1 MTNASFDT
9 PGGSVHV
16 QPLQRPSRRAR
27 VILALSALLAAAT
40 VAGITIGAVPI
51 PLPGA
56 FTGNA
61 ELSQLQRMVLMEL
74 RIPRVLL
81 AGVVGAA
88 LAVAGAALQGL
99 FRNPLAEPQLI
110 GVSAGAALGAIAV
123 IVFGNHLNLPAA
135 LRPYAL
141 PLAAVLGAAA
151 VTAGL
156 YAFASRRRDL
166 GMGTLLLVGIAV
178 NALAAVGIG
187 AFTYLA
193 DEGQLRSLTFWT
205 MGSFGGADW
214 QAVTPAAVFIAGAM
228 LLLLPLA
235 RPLDLLQLG
244 EVEAGRLGIAVP
256 RIKRR
261 VVFAAAGAVGA
272 GVAVSGMI
280 GFIGLVVPHL
290 ARLLGGASHAYLL
303 PASAILGAALAVFAD
318 LGARTF
324 IAPAELPVGLITSAI
339 GAPFFLWLIVQ
350 VRRT

>member
-1 MTNASFDT
+1 M
-9 PGGSVHV
+9 
-16 QPLQRPSRRAR
+16 
-27 VILALSALLAAAT
+27 ALSALLAAAT
-40 VAGITIGAVPI
+40 VAGIAIGAVPI
-51 PLPGA
+51 PLSGA
-56 FTGNA
+56 FTGVD
-61 ELSQLQRMVLMEL
+61 ELTPLQHTVLLEL

-123 IVFGNHLNLPAA
+123 IVFGDYLALSGT

-156 YAFASRRRDL
+156 YALASRRRDL

-214 QAVTPAAVFIAGAM
+214 QAVTPAIGFIAGAV

-290 ARLLGGASHAYLL
+290 ARLLGGASHGYLL
-303 PASAILGAALAVFAD
+303 PASALLGAALAVLAD